1 MKKNNK
7 AFTIVE
13 LLAVMIVLV
22 IILLISY
29 PNFSK
34 MAKNASSK
42 YDSSIKI
49 LAKSAAKMYI
59 NNNKESV
66 DEYFKNNPDSK
77 YCVPLA
83 KLSAYDY
90 IDSVLKDSSGK
101 EIDMKSCVN
110 VTKKV
115 ENNKIKYNYELSD
128 TDKVSDDTD
137 YLPPILAIKD
147 KTSKTIEIDC
157 ETAMKVTKDV
167 FNANCEVVASDD
179 KATNIEIALSET
191 TVNGDIV
198 ITYTATDGT
207 NNAKPLKVKLLQK

>member
-13 LLAVMIVLV
+13 LLAVMVLLAL
-22 IILLISY
+22 ILLISY

-34 MAKNASSK
+34 MAENANLK
-42 YDSSIKI
+42 YDNSIKI
-49 LAKSAAKMYI
+49 LAKSAAKMYV
-59 NNNKESV
+59 NNNRELV
-66 DEYFKNNPDSK
+66 EEYFKNNSESK

-83 KLSAYDY
+83 KLAAYDY
-90 IDSVLKDSSGK
+90 IDSYLKDSSGK

-110 VTKKV
+110 VTKKE
-115 ENNKIKYNYELSD
+115 ENDKIKYNYELSF

-147 KTSKTIEIDC
+147 KNSKTIEIDC

-179 KATNIEIALSET
+179 KATDIEIELSET
-191 TVNGDIV
+191 TVNGNIV

-207 NNAKPLKVKLLQK
+207 NNAKPLKVKLLQ